1 MLIKVL
7 QRMNFGE
14 KTVNWIETIYRDPR
28 SALYINGHIAEMFST
43 SRGVRQG
50 CPLSAILYVLLAEV
64 LGQVIRK
71 NPKIRGFALPGTNEE
86 VKITQ
91 YADDT
96 TFFVSNKTNIDNI
109 FATLTHF
116 ETHTGT
122 RIKKKNKRDLPGKR
136 HRPIHKH
143 RYLLERQRRYPYSRN

>member
-43 SRGVRQG
+43 SRGLRQG

-96 TFFVSNKTNIDNI
+96 TFFVGNKTNIDNI

-122 RIKKKNKRDLPGKR
+122 RIKKQKGFAWETPPSHTQTPLSPGKTT
-136 HRPIHKH
+136 KVS
-143 RYLLERQRRYPYSRN
+143 LF